1 MSLPPT
7 LMRLCIKNKKNN
19 LSLWLPIFLAYPLI
33 LAIGLVLLPLVLL
46 VSLVA
51 WPSGYGRPLLLSGFY
66 FARVVWAMRGLEVDI
81 HDRDGDFTFYLK

>member
-1 MSLPPT
+1 MSLPPM
-7 LMRLCIKNKKNN
+7 LMRLRIKNKKNN
-19 LSLWLPIFLAYPLI
+19 VSLWLPICLAYPLV

-66 FARVVWAMRGLEVDI
+66 FARLVWALRGLAVDI
-81 HDRDGDFTFYLK
+81 HDETGDFTFYLK

>member
-1 MSLPPT
+1 MSLPPMT
-7 LMRLCIKNKKNN
+7 MRLRIKNKKSNVN
-19 LSLWLPIFLAYPLI
+19 LWLPVFLAYPLL

-66 FARVVWAMRGLEVDI
+66 FARLVWAMRGLEVDV
-81 HDRDGDFTFYLK
+81 HKDSEEFTFYLK

>member
-7 LMRLCIKNKKNN
+7 IMRLRIKNKKNN
-19 LSLWLPIFLAYPLI
+19 VSLWLPIFLAYPLV

-66 FARVVWAMRGLEVDI
+66 FARIVWAMRGLEVDI
-81 HDRDGDFTFYLK
+81 HDESGDFTFYLK